1 MTARVCRIVYDE
13 ETNGYDNMVAKEQE
27 MSVSEIQ
34 QETSHIKLQN
44 LYVPF
49 ESIEFLQRN
58 WTKQKGKEIVT
69 GKTVFTDSVLGWISR
84 YQRNNFVVTRLTI
97 NSQNNKANTRRNKY

>member
-13 ETNGYDNMVAKEQE
+13 EAKGYDNMVEKEQE

-44 LYVPF
+44 FYVPF

-58 WTKQKGKEIVT
+58 WTKQKGKEQVRRFSRIQFWDELVGT
-69 GKTVFTDSVLGWISR
+69 KEIIS
-84 YQRNNFVVTRLTI
+84 Q
-97 NSQNNKANTRRNKY
+97 